1 MTTRRAFLQKSRVV
15 AGGLVVAPLG
25 CAGIP
30 TIEPIDAHRD
40 RVVLGLFRSADL
52 ETPEDAVHKT
62 LEQVDMDWLRPGDS
76 VFVKLA
82 SNSAFAHPATT
93 SPTAVR
99 AMCKALFDRGAGRVV
114 VGDQCGVMSARL
126 VKDGDGNDKRWR
138 STKTVMETNGLA
150 QAIVDGGGEPHFFD
164 DHGFDD
170 GYFKA
175 TLPAGSSWRRPPHI
189 PKIINEVD
197 HIVYLPR
204 LSSHVLTGY
213 THGHKISVGWMRDD
227 TRHEM
232 HSDAG
237 NIYEKYT
244 ELNYCE
250 EIGSRLRLVVTL
262 AEEVLCDGGPDGGS
276 IAKADPRIV
285 LASTHL
291 ANHDAVSVGLLTWA
305 QANLKRTRDTGGV
318 PYGAWATASNT
329 AFLGIVELQTGI
341 PWTSEGAA
349 IPLTYWAHDYG
360 GGIESDRAL
369 SRAYEL
375 LGGVPRSID
384 VTLAGDE
391 PEPALR
397 EHLEKLLPVAL

>member
-1 MTTRRAFLQKSRVV
+1 MTTTTRRDFLKLS
-15 AGGLVVAPLG
+15 GLAVAPMG
-25 CAGIP
+25 CAGV
-30 TIEPIDAHRD
+30 PIIDPADPERD
-40 RVVLGLFRSADL
+40 RVVLGLFPSSELTA
-52 ETPEDAVHKT
+52 PEDAVHKT
-62 LEQVDMDWLRPGDS
+62 LERVDMEWLRPGDS

-82 SNSAFAHPATT
+82 SNSAYSHPATT

-126 VKDGDGNDKRWR
+126 AKGDDGDRRWR
-138 STKTVMETNGLA
+138 STQVVMETNGLFK
-150 QAIVDGGGEPHFFD
+150 AIVDGGGEPHFFD
-164 DHGFDD
+164 EHGFDD
-170 GYFKA
+170 GYVPA

-189 PKIINEVD
+189 PRIVNEVD

-213 THGHKISVGWMRDD
+213 THGHKISVGFMRDD

-250 EIGSRLRLVVTL
+250 EIGSRLRLTLTL

-276 IAKADPRIV
+276 IAAADPLIV

-291 ANHDAVSVGLLTWA
+291 ANHDAVAVGLLTWA
-305 QANLKRTRDTGGV
+305 QKHLPRTRNSGGI

-329 AFLGIVELQTGI
+329 AFVGIVHAQTGI
-341 PWTSEGAA
+341 PWTSPGAA
-349 IPLTYWAHDYG
+349 LPLPYWAHDYA
-360 GGIESDRAL
+360 GGIDSDRAL

-384 VTLAGDE
+384 VTLAGAQ
-391 PEPALR
+391 PTATLR
-397 EHLEKLLPVAL
+397 EHLERLLPVDL

>member
-1 MTTRRAFLQKSRVV
+1 MTTRRDFLKTS
-15 AGGLVVAPLG
+15 LLLAPIG
-25 CAGIP
+25 CAGVP
-30 TIEPIDAHRD
+30 VVDPQDAHRD
-40 RVVLGLFRSADL
+40 RVVLGLFPSADL
-52 ETPEDAVHKT
+52 KAPEDAVHKT
-62 LEQVDMDWLRPGDS
+62 LEHVDMDWLRPGDS
-76 VFVKLA
+76 VFVKVA
-82 SNSAFAHPATT
+82 SNSANVHPATT

-114 VGDQCGVMSARL
+114 VGDQCGVMSSRL
-126 VKDGDGNDKRWR
+126 VGPKEGEESKGDRRWR
-138 STKTVMETNGLA
+138 STKGVMEGNGLM

-164 DHGFDD
+164 ERGFEE

-175 TLPAGSSWRRPPHI
+175 TLPVGNSWRRAPHI
-189 PKIINEVD
+189 PRIVNEVD

-204 LSSHVLTGY
+204 LSSHVLCGY
-213 THGHKISVGWMRDD
+213 THGHKIAVGWMRDD

-276 IAKADPRIV
+276 IATADPRIV

-305 QANLKRTRDTGGV
+305 QKNLARARNTGGV

-349 IPLTYWAHDYG
+349 LPLTYWAHDYA
-360 GGIESDRAL
+360 GGIDSDRAL

-375 LGGVPRSID
+375 LGGVPRSIE
-384 VTLAGDE
+384 VTLTGKE

-397 EHLEKLLPVAL
+397 EHLEKLLPVQL

>member
-1 MTTRRAFLQKSRVV
+1 MTTRRAFLKNS
-15 AGGLVVAPLG
+15 LLMAPLG
-25 CAGIP
+25 CAGV
-30 TIEPIDAHRD
+30 PIIDPVHAQDD
-40 RVVLGLFRSADL
+40 RVVLGLFPSAEL
-52 ETPEDAVHKT
+52 PSPEDAVHRT
-62 LEQVDMDWLRPGDS
+62 LEHVDMDWLKVGDS
-76 VFVKLA
+76 VFVKVA
-82 SNSAFAHPATT
+82 SNSANVHPATT

-99 AMCKALFDRGAGRVV
+99 AMCKALFARGASRVV

-126 VKDGDGNDKRWR
+126 VKGEEGHQDKRWR
-138 STKTVMETNGLA
+138 SARTVLESNGLL

-164 DHGFDD
+164 EHGFDA

-175 TLPAGSSWRRPPHI
+175 TMPTGSSWRRAPHI
-189 PKIINEVD
+189 PRIINEVD

-204 LSSHVLTGY
+204 LSSHLLTGY

-244 ELNYCE
+244 ELNYCQ
-250 EIGSRLRLVVTL
+250 EIASRLRLVVTV
-262 AEEVLCDGGPDGGS
+262 AEEVLCGGGPDGGS
-276 IAKADPRIV
+276 IANADPRMV

-305 QANLKRTRDTGGV
+305 QQHLPRTRDTGGM

-329 AFLGIVELQTGI
+329 AFLGIVGVHTGL
-341 PWTSEGAA
+341 PWTSDGACL
-349 IPLTYWAHDYG
+349 PLTYWAHDFG

-369 SRAYEL
+369 SRAYQL
-375 LGGVPRSID
+375 LGGVPSSIE
-384 VTLAGDE
+384 VQLTGVA
-391 PEPALR
+391 PAPSLR
-397 EHLEKLLPVAL
+397 EHLQRLLPVLR